1 MQWLENIWL
10 ILFMVWGLPLGY
22 YRSRFRK
29 TVYQTDRWLINIKP
43 VFIREIKGLLGNIYP
58 DNTLYIRQRNF
69 YRFYLSVYF
78 ILFFLYF
85 FFNSDINLF
94 SGNSM
99 NKIDIGSRIPAFTL
113 PDQNGRM
120 VDISS
125 MIGKKNM
132 VIYFYPKD
140 DSPGCT
146 KEACSFRDQY
156 EIFRM
161 ADAEIIGISS
171 DDVESHKQFAKKHN
185 LKYIL
190 LSDEGNKVRNLFGV
204 PTNLFG
210 LISGRVTYIVD
221 KQGIVIHTFNSQMQ
235 AEKHI
240 EESIK
245 ALKNI
250 SYGN

>member
-1 MQWLENIWL
+1 MQWLDNIWW
-10 ILFMVWGLPLGY
+10 ILFIVWGLPLGY

-29 TVYQTDRWLINIKP
+29 IIYQTDRWLINIKP
-43 VFIREIKGLLGNIYP
+43 VFLKEIMGLIGNIYP
-58 DNTLYIRQRNF
+58 GNKSYIRQRNF

-78 ILFFLYF
+78 ILFLLYL
-85 FFNSDINLF
+85 FFNGNVNLF
-94 SGNSM
+94 SGTGM
-99 NKIDIGSRIPAFTL
+99 DKVEIGSRIPAFTL

-120 VDISS
+120 VNISS
-125 MIGKKNM
+125 MIGKNNL

-146 KEACSFRDQY
+146 KEACTFRDQY
-156 EIFRM
+156 EIFKNI
-161 ADAEIIGISS
+161 DAEIIGISA
-171 DDVESHKQFAKKHN
+171 DNVESHKLFAKKHN
-185 LKYIL
+185 LNYIL

-204 PTNLFG
+204 PSNLFG
-210 LISGRVTYIVD
+210 LIAGRVTYIVN

-240 EESIK
+240 EESIQ

-250 SYGN
+250 SDKN